1 MVASNKFNEVAGFD
15 KYKYWDASHPLK
27 FLCGLDDRGRKTL
40 VLINSSKPETIRK
53 TSAIDVD
60 YEKISDSQY
69 KLSFHLNEGS
79 MEGIFYKFC
88 DDLVESTRA
97 IFEESM
103 GMSFVCKRYNSWKKL
118 FYKLNKTTL
127 SESQQMGLI
136 GELLFLK
143 NDMFRNYTIEE
154 AINSWSGCDK
164 THKDF
169 SIGDDWYEIKS
180 SASNSLTIKISSL
193 EQLDSETDGILV
205 VYEFEKMSGEF
216 NGLTLNMLINDI
228 LSSLSDEEEDLL
240 IAKLKTAGWE
250 MNEEYDKTCFRIVSK
265 NYYVVNDKF
274 PKISKKDLN
283 ASIVELKY
291 EILKRDLSDFII
303 KK

>member
-1 MVASNKFNEVAGFD
+1 MQVSVVNILIHTQFN
-15 KYKYWDASHPLK
+15 YQNYRRLQ
-27 FLCGLDDRGRKTL
+27 RKC
-40 VLINSSKPETIRK
+40 R
-53 TSAIDVD
+53 
-60 YEKISDSQY
+60 Y
-69 KLSFHLNEGS
+69 
-79 MEGIFYKFC
+79 EGIFYKFC

-118 FYKLNKTTL
+118 FYNLNKTTL

-143 NDMFRNYTIEE
+143 NDMFKNYTIEE

-193 EQLDSETDGILV
+193 EQLDSETDGILLGNH
-205 VYEFEKMSGEF
+205 Y
-216 NGLTLNMLINDI
+216 
-228 LSSLSDEEEDLL
+228 
-240 IAKLKTAGWE
+240 
-250 MNEEYDKTCFRIVSK
+250 Y
-265 NYYVVNDKF
+265 NY
-274 PKISKKDLN
+274 
-283 ASIVELKY
+283 
-291 EILKRDLSDFII
+291 
-303 KK
+303 